1 MEERHGVDLGAAYK
15 NRDSAQ
21 NFTHYIAECQRRQ
34 LQTNL
39 GACHFYSVLMDGSTD
54 KGQAFCSTFCRKN
67 DTLQE
72 IQTCSRFFYVME
84 PSKADSDGLVECLS
98 TALKR
103 MGIEWSDLELLRSIL
118 ILIDTQSWQE
128 SDSEDHLSEIKSALI
143 TITEHFRAP
152 LEAKGTD
159 LTSIIDE
166 IEDIVE
172 YARNYLRIGCEKYNK
187 IWYQLYSAPDST
199 KWPNILLVCELLL
212 SLPFSTAKVE
222 CLFSTLKVIKNEKR
236 TNLSCSTL
244 NDLLEVNTEGPTVD
258 TFLLM
263 TCGGVIA
270 RPVEESIRTLEKYTK
285 NASQVAVSITDDS
298 ESDNELDLDV
308 WDDWFSS

>member
-1 MEERHGVDLGAAYK
+1 M
-15 NRDSAQ
+15 
-21 NFTHYIAECQRRQ
+21 
-34 LQTNL
+34 
-39 GACHFYSVLMDGSTD
+39 
-54 KGQAFCSTFCRKN
+54 
-67 DTLQE
+67 
-72 IQTCSRFFYVME
+72 
-84 PSKADSDGLVECLS
+84 
-98 TALKR
+98 
-103 MGIEWSDLELLRSIL
+103 RSII

-128 SDSEDHLSEIKSALI
+128 SDSDNRLSEIKSALV
-143 TITEHFRAP
+143 TITENFRAP

-172 YARNYLRIGCEKYNK
+172 YARSYLRIGCEKYSK

-222 CLFSTLKVIKNEKR
+222 RLFSTLKIIKNEKR

-258 TFLLM
+258 SFS
-263 TCGGVIA
+263 A
-270 RPVEESIRTLEKYTK
+270 D
-285 NASQVAVSITDDS
+285 AAVDLWWSDCSSGRRVNQNPRKAYKKREQSSSTMTDDS
-298 ESDNELDLDV
+298 QSDNELDLDI
-308 WDDWFSS
+308 WDDWCSS